1 MANQIRLK
9 RASGSDPG
17 ASDLVL
23 GEPAVRTD
31 TGEIFLKKDD
41 GSIAKVAGGID
52 DGDKGDITVSND
64 GGTFT
69 IDSGVITNA
78 KVSGSAAIAGSKISP
93 DFGSQAIAT
102 TSSLSCFAANITGD
116 NQDSLNF
123 TGSSTNANRGIAF
136 NSKTALSHSN
146 DTILRINNNSEFN
159 TVSITGAITATGDI
173 TTTGNFGAAS
183 VNITDN
189 SPSLIFTDSAANS
202 DFRIR
207 VQSGVLKLRDDT
219 NSADRLT
226 INSSGTTSI
235 SGTNLNMNSTYID
248 FSGSISTPTTAAA
261 IYRPADNQLAFSTA
275 NTERAKITNSGIDI
289 TGVITAT
296 SHIDLPDDAKV
307 KIGTGDDLESYHSSN
322 VNFIDSSTEVRIR
335 GTYVALQPNGG
346 GAQMA
351 LGTAG
356 GSFALFH
363 NGNNKLET
371 RSAGIDVTGVIT
383 ATSHID
389 LPDDAKVK
397 LGNSDDLELYHE
409 SGHSII
415 HNDTGYLR
423 LMAAG
428 SGVTISNGDN
438 TSSMATFVKGGAV
451 DLYQN
456 GTLRLSTTTGGVQIL
471 GTDAGGTDHRGRFYF
486 KTEGGTVRAL
496 YDPLAQ
502 KFQHYDNTYATFGNN
517 QDLQIFHNG
526 SSSVIKNTHSSG
538 ALTIQN
544 TASEI
549 NLYNVTDNEYLAQ
562 FIHGGATKLYHDG
575 SRRLETTSYGS
586 STNGVHSIVNGILE
600 LKAAIATSHTL
611 TTDYN
616 AIAVDPTINNG
627 VTVTVP
633 SGAVWAIV

>member
-52 DGDKGDITVSND
+52 DGDKRDITVSND

-307 KIGTGDDLESYHSSN
+307 KIGTGDDLEIYHSSN

-371 RSAGIDVTGVIT
+371 SSAGIDVTGVIT

-517 QDLQIFHNG
+517 HDLQIFHNG

>member
-1 MANQIRLK
+1 MANTIKLK
-9 RASGSDPG
+9 QGSGSDPS

-23 GEPAVRTD
+23 GEPAIRTD

-226 INSSGTTSI
+226 INSSGTTTI

-307 KIGTGDDLESYHSSN
+307 KIGTGDDLEIYHSSN

-371 RSAGIDVTGVIT
+371 SSAGIDVTGVIT

-389 LPDDAKVK
+389 LPDDAKIK
-397 LGNSDDLELYHE
+397 LGDSDDLELYHE

-517 QDLQIFHNG
+517 HDLQIFHNG

>member
-1 MANQIRLK
+1 MANTIKLK
-9 RASGSDPG
+9 QGSGSDPS
-17 ASDLVL
+17 ASDLAL

-307 KIGTGDDLESYHSSN
+307 KIGTGDDLEIYHSSN

-371 RSAGIDVTGVIT
+371 SSAGIDVTGVIT

-397 LGNSDDLELYHE
+397 LGDSDDLELYHE

-486 KTEGGTVRAL
+486 KTDGGTGRAL

-517 QDLQIFHNG
+517 HDLQIFHNG

>member
-307 KIGTGDDLESYHSSN
+307 KIGTGDDLEIYHSSN

-517 QDLQIFHNG
+517 HDLQIFHNG

>member
-1 MANQIRLK
+1 MANEIRLK
-9 RASGSDPG
+9 RGSGSDPG

-52 DGDKGDITVSND
+52 DGDKGDITVSNS

-146 DTILRINNNSEFN
+146 DTVLRINNNSEFN
-159 TVSITGAITATGDI
+159 TVSITGAITATGDLTI
-173 TTTGNFGAAS
+173 TSTVPRIFLTDSNNDSDFAIANSNGVFKINDETNSLNRLSIASDGTTTIAQNLDVGA
-183 VNITDN
+183 
-189 SPSLIFTDSAANS
+189 
-202 DFRIR
+202 
-207 VQSGVLKLRDDT
+207 
-219 NSADRLT
+219 
-226 INSSGTTSI
+226 
-235 SGTNLNMNSTYID
+235 
-248 FSGSISTPTTAAA
+248 
-261 IYRPADNQLAFSTA
+261 
-275 NTERAKITNSGIDI
+275 GIDV

-307 KIGTGDDLESYHSSN
+307 KLGTGDDLEIYHSSN

-335 GTYVALQPNGG
+335 GTFVALQPNGG

-363 NGNNKLET
+363 NGNQKLET
-371 RSAGIDVTGVIT
+371 VNDGINVTGKVQDDG
-383 ATSHID
+383 ASHD
-389 LPDDAKVK
+389 GDVNFTGVNSYNAQWDKSDASLK
-397 LGNSDDLELYHE
+397 LLDNAKIKIGSGDDL
-409 SGHSII
+409 
-415 HNDTGYLR
+415 
-423 LMAAG
+423 
-428 SGVTISNGDN
+428 
-438 TSSMATFVKGGAV
+438 
-451 DLYQN
+451 Q
-456 GTLRLSTTTGGVQIL
+456 
-471 GTDAGGTDHRGRFYF
+471 
-486 KTEGGTVRAL
+486 
-496 YDPLAQ
+496 
-502 KFQHYDNTYATFGNN
+502 
-517 QDLQIFHNG
+517 
-526 SSSVIKNTHSSG
+526 
-538 ALTIQN
+538 
-544 TASEI
+544 
-549 NLYNVTDNEYLAQ
+549 
-562 FIHGGATKLYHDG
+562 LYHDG
-575 SRRLETTSYGS
+575 SDSNIKNTTGHLVIQSDSILLKNSGSTESFIRMANNGAVELYEDNTKRLETSDYGS
-586 STNGVHSIVNGILE
+586 ITTGVHSVSNGILE
-600 LKAAIATSHTL
+600 LKSAIATSHTL
-611 TTDYN
+611 TADYN

>member
-1 MANQIRLK
+1 MANEIRLK
-9 RASGSDPG
+9 RGSGSDPG

-52 DGDKGDITVSND
+52 DGDKGDITVSNS

-146 DTILRINNNSEFN
+146 DTVLRINNNSEFN
-159 TVSITGAITATGDI
+159 TVSITGAITATGDLTI
-173 TTTGNFGAAS
+173 TSTVPRIFLTDSNNDSDFAIANSNGVFKINDETNSLNRLSIASDGTTTIAQNLDVGA
-183 VNITDN
+183 
-189 SPSLIFTDSAANS
+189 
-202 DFRIR
+202 
-207 VQSGVLKLRDDT
+207 
-219 NSADRLT
+219 
-226 INSSGTTSI
+226 
-235 SGTNLNMNSTYID
+235 
-248 FSGSISTPTTAAA
+248 
-261 IYRPADNQLAFSTA
+261 
-275 NTERAKITNSGIDI
+275 GIDV

-296 SHIDLPDDAKV
+296 SHIELVDNSELRL
-307 KIGTGDDLESYHSSN
+307 GNNDDLKIFHSGTVS
-322 VNFIDSSTEVRIR
+322 FIDSPAHELRIR

-363 NGNNKLET
+363 NGNQKLET
-371 RSAGIDVTGVIT
+371 SSAGIDVTGAIT

-397 LGNSDDLELYHE
+397 LGTGDDFEIFHDGTDNIFQS
-409 SGHSII
+409 SGLVNFIFKPKNTDI
-415 HNDTGYLR
+415 GLKILGD
-423 LMAAG
+423 
-428 SGVTISNGDN
+428 SGVEAYTDN
-438 TSSMATFVKGGAV
+438 T
-451 DLYQN
+451 
-456 GTLRLSTTTGGVQIL
+456 LRFKTTTGGVQIL
-471 GTDAGGTDHRGRFYF
+471 GTDAGGSEHRGRLYF

-502 KFQHYDNTYATFGNN
+502 KFQHYDNTYATFGNDH
-517 QDLQIFHNG
+517 DLQIFHNG

-575 SRRLETTSYGS
+575 TLRFETIIFRS

>member
-307 KIGTGDDLESYHSSN
+307 KIGTGDDLEIYHSSN

-371 RSAGIDVTGVIT
+371 SSAGIDVTGVIT

-397 LGNSDDLELYHE
+397 LGDSDDLELYHE

-517 QDLQIFHNG
+517 HDLQIFHNG

>member
-23 GEPAVRTD
+23 GEPAIRTD

-307 KIGTGDDLESYHSSN
+307 K
-322 VNFIDSSTEVRIR
+322 
-335 GTYVALQPNGG
+335 
-346 GAQMA
+346 
-351 LGTAG
+351 
-356 GSFALFH
+356 
-363 NGNNKLET
+363 
-371 RSAGIDVTGVIT
+371 
-383 ATSHID
+383 
-389 LPDDAKVK
+389 

-517 QDLQIFHNG
+517 HDLQIFHNG

>member
-296 SHIDLPDDAKV
+296 SHIDLPDDAK
-307 KIGTGDDLESYHSSN
+307 I
-322 VNFIDSSTEVRIR
+322 
-335 GTYVALQPNGG
+335 
-346 GAQMA
+346 
-351 LGTAG
+351 
-356 GSFALFH
+356 
-363 NGNNKLET
+363 
-371 RSAGIDVTGVIT
+371 
-383 ATSHID
+383 
-389 LPDDAKVK
+389 K
-397 LGNSDDLELYHE
+397 LGDSDDLELYHE

-502 KFQHYDNTYATFGNN
+502 KFQHNDNTYATFGNN
-517 QDLQIFHNG
+517 HDLQIFHNG

>member
-1 MANQIRLK
+1 MANTIKLK
-9 RASGSDPG
+9 QGSGSDPS

-23 GEPAVRTD
+23 GEPAIRTD

-307 KIGTGDDLESYHSSN
+307 KIGTGDDLEIYHSSN

-371 RSAGIDVTGVIT
+371 SSAGIDVTGVIT

-389 LPDDAKVK
+389 LPDDAKIK
-397 LGNSDDLELYHE
+397 LGDSDDLELYHE

-517 QDLQIFHNG
+517 HDLQIFHNG

>member
-93 DFGSQAIAT
+93 DFGSQ
-102 TSSLSCFAANITGD
+102 D
-116 NQDSLNF
+116 
-123 TGSSTNANRGIAF
+123 
-136 NSKTALSHSN
+136 
-146 DTILRINNNSEFN
+146 
-159 TVSITGAITATGDI
+159 V

-307 KIGTGDDLESYHSSN
+307 KIGTGDDLEIYHSSN

-371 RSAGIDVTGVIT
+371 SSAGIDVTGVIT

-517 QDLQIFHNG
+517 HDLQIFHNG

>member
-1 MANQIRLK
+1 MANEIRLK
-9 RASGSDPG
+9 RGSGSDPG

-52 DGDKGDITVSND
+52 DGDKGDITVSNS

-146 DTILRINNNSEFN
+146 DTVLRINNNSEFN
-159 TVSITGAITATGDI
+159 TVSITGAITATGDLTI
-173 TTTGNFGAAS
+173 TSTVPRIFLTDSNNDSDFAIANSNGVFKINDETNSLNRLSIASDGTTTIAQNLDVGA
-183 VNITDN
+183 
-189 SPSLIFTDSAANS
+189 
-202 DFRIR
+202 
-207 VQSGVLKLRDDT
+207 
-219 NSADRLT
+219 
-226 INSSGTTSI
+226 
-235 SGTNLNMNSTYID
+235 
-248 FSGSISTPTTAAA
+248 
-261 IYRPADNQLAFSTA
+261 
-275 NTERAKITNSGIDI
+275 GIDV

-296 SHIDLPDDAKV
+296 SHIELVDNSELRL
-307 KIGTGDDLESYHSSN
+307 GNNDDLKIFHSGTVS
-322 VNFIDSSTEVRIR
+322 FIDSPAHELRIR

-363 NGNNKLET
+363 NGNQKLET
-371 RSAGIDVTGVIT
+371 SSAGIDVTGAIT

-397 LGNSDDLELYHE
+397 LGTGDDFEIFHDGTDNIFQS
-409 SGHSII
+409 SGLVNFIFKPKNTDI
-415 HNDTGYLR
+415 GLKILGD
-423 LMAAG
+423 
-428 SGVTISNGDN
+428 SGVEAYTDN
-438 TSSMATFVKGGAV
+438 T
-451 DLYQN
+451 
-456 GTLRLSTTTGGVQIL
+456 LRFKTTTGGVQIL
-471 GTDAGGTDHRGRFYF
+471 GTDAGGSEHRGRLYF

-502 KFQHYDNTYATFGNN
+502 KFQHYDNTYATFGNDH
-517 QDLQIFHNG
+517 DLQIFHNG

-575 SRRLETTSYGS
+575 TRRLETTSYGS

>member
-1 MANQIRLK
+1 MANEIRLK
-9 RASGSDPG
+9 RGSGSDPG

-52 DGDKGDITVSND
+52 DGDKGDITVSNS

-146 DTILRINNNSEFN
+146 DTVLRINNNSEFN
-159 TVSITGAITATGDI
+159 TVSITGAITATGDLTI
-173 TTTGNFGAAS
+173 TSTVPRIFLTDSNNDSDFAIANSNGVFKINDETNSLNRLSIASDGTTTIAQNLDVGA
-183 VNITDN
+183 
-189 SPSLIFTDSAANS
+189 
-202 DFRIR
+202 
-207 VQSGVLKLRDDT
+207 
-219 NSADRLT
+219 
-226 INSSGTTSI
+226 
-235 SGTNLNMNSTYID
+235 
-248 FSGSISTPTTAAA
+248 
-261 IYRPADNQLAFSTA
+261 
-275 NTERAKITNSGIDI
+275 GIDV

-296 SHIDLPDDAKV
+296 SHIELVDNSELRL
-307 KIGTGDDLESYHSSN
+307 GNNDDLKIFHSGTVS
-322 VNFIDSSTEVRIR
+322 FIDSPAHELRIR

-363 NGNNKLET
+363 NGNQKLET
-371 RSAGIDVTGVIT
+371 SSAGIDVTGAIT

-397 LGNSDDLELYHE
+397 LGTGDDFEIFHDGTDNIFQS
-409 SGHSII
+409 SGLVNFIFKPKNTDI
-415 HNDTGYLR
+415 GLKILGD
-423 LMAAG
+423 
-428 SGVTISNGDN
+428 SGVEAYTDN
-438 TSSMATFVKGGAV
+438 T
-451 DLYQN
+451 
-456 GTLRLSTTTGGVQIL
+456 LRFKTTTGGVQIL
-471 GTDAGGTDHRGRFYF
+471 GTDAGGSEHRGRLYF

-502 KFQHYDNTYATFGNN
+502 KFQHYDNTYATFGNDH
-517 QDLQIFHNG
+517 DLQIFHNG

-575 SRRLETTSYGS
+575 TLRLETTSYGS

>member
-1 MANQIRLK
+1 M
-9 RASGSDPG
+9 
-17 ASDLVL
+17 
-23 GEPAVRTD
+23 
-31 TGEIFLKKDD
+31 
-41 GSIAKVAGGID
+41 
-52 DGDKGDITVSND
+52 
-64 GGTFT
+64 
-69 IDSGVITNA
+69 
-78 KVSGSAAIAGSKISP
+78 
-93 DFGSQAIAT
+93 
-102 TSSLSCFAANITGD
+102 
-116 NQDSLNF
+116 
-123 TGSSTNANRGIAF
+123 
-136 NSKTALSHSN
+136 
-146 DTILRINNNSEFN
+146 
-159 TVSITGAITATGDI
+159 
-173 TTTGNFGAAS
+173 
-183 VNITDN
+183 
-189 SPSLIFTDSAANS
+189 
-202 DFRIR
+202 
-207 VQSGVLKLRDDT
+207 QSGVLKLRDDT

-307 KIGTGDDLESYHSSN
+307 KIGTGDDLEIYHSSN

-371 RSAGIDVTGVIT
+371 SSAGIDVTGVIT

-389 LPDDAKVK
+389 LPDDAKIK
-397 LGNSDDLELYHE
+397 LGDSDDLELYHE

-517 QDLQIFHNG
+517 HDLQIFHNG

>member
-1 MANQIRLK
+1 MANVIKLK
-9 RASGSDPG
+9 QGSGSDPS

-52 DGDKGDITVSND
+52 DGDKGDITVSNS

-146 DTILRINNNSEFN
+146 DTVLRINNNSEFN
-159 TVSITGAITATGDI
+159 TVSITGAITATGDLTI
-173 TTTGNFGAAS
+173 TSTVPRIFLTDSNNDSDFAIANSNGVFKINDETNSLNRLSIASDGTTTIAQNLDVGA
-183 VNITDN
+183 
-189 SPSLIFTDSAANS
+189 
-202 DFRIR
+202 
-207 VQSGVLKLRDDT
+207 
-219 NSADRLT
+219 
-226 INSSGTTSI
+226 
-235 SGTNLNMNSTYID
+235 
-248 FSGSISTPTTAAA
+248 
-261 IYRPADNQLAFSTA
+261 
-275 NTERAKITNSGIDI
+275 GIDV

-296 SHIDLPDDAKV
+296 SHIELVDNSELRL
-307 KIGTGDDLESYHSSN
+307 GNNDDLKIFHSGTVS
-322 VNFIDSSTEVRIR
+322 FIDSPAHELRIR

-363 NGNNKLET
+363 NGNQKLET
-371 RSAGIDVTGVIT
+371 SSAGIDVTGAIT

-397 LGNSDDLELYHE
+397 LGTGDDFEIFHDGTDNIFQS
-409 SGHSII
+409 SGLVNFIFKPKNTDI
-415 HNDTGYLR
+415 GLKILGD
-423 LMAAG
+423 
-428 SGVTISNGDN
+428 SGVEAYTDN
-438 TSSMATFVKGGAV
+438 T
-451 DLYQN
+451 
-456 GTLRLSTTTGGVQIL
+456 LRFKTTTGGVQIL
-471 GTDAGGTDHRGRFYF
+471 GTDAGGSEHRGRLYF

-502 KFQHYDNTYATFGNN
+502 KFQHYDNTYATFGNDH
-517 QDLQIFHNG
+517 DLQIFHNG

-575 SRRLETTSYGS
+575 TLRLETTSYGS

>member
-52 DGDKGDITVSND
+52 DGDKGDITVSSS
-64 GGTFT
+64 GSVFT

-307 KIGTGDDLESYHSSN
+307 KIGTGDDLEIYHSSN

-371 RSAGIDVTGVIT
+371 SSAGIDVTGVIT

-389 LPDDAKVK
+389 LPDDAKIK
-397 LGNSDDLELYHE
+397 LGDSDDLELYHE

-517 QDLQIFHNG
+517 HDLQIFHNG

>member
-1 MANQIRLK
+1 M
-9 RASGSDPG
+9 
-17 ASDLVL
+17 
-23 GEPAVRTD
+23 
-31 TGEIFLKKDD
+31 
-41 GSIAKVAGGID
+41 
-52 DGDKGDITVSND
+52 
-64 GGTFT
+64 
-69 IDSGVITNA
+69 
-78 KVSGSAAIAGSKISP
+78 
-93 DFGSQAIAT
+93 
-102 TSSLSCFAANITGD
+102 
-116 NQDSLNF
+116 
-123 TGSSTNANRGIAF
+123 
-136 NSKTALSHSN
+136 
-146 DTILRINNNSEFN
+146 
-159 TVSITGAITATGDI
+159 
-173 TTTGNFGAAS
+173 
-183 VNITDN
+183 
-189 SPSLIFTDSAANS
+189 
-202 DFRIR
+202 
-207 VQSGVLKLRDDT
+207 QSGVLKLRDDT

-307 KIGTGDDLESYHSSN
+307 K
-322 VNFIDSSTEVRIR
+322 
-335 GTYVALQPNGG
+335 
-346 GAQMA
+346 
-351 LGTAG
+351 
-356 GSFALFH
+356 
-363 NGNNKLET
+363 
-371 RSAGIDVTGVIT
+371 
-383 ATSHID
+383 
-389 LPDDAKVK
+389 
-397 LGNSDDLELYHE
+397 LGNRDDLELYHE

-517 QDLQIFHNG
+517 HDLQIFHNG

>member
-41 GSIAKVAGGID
+41 GSIAKEAGGID

-307 KIGTGDDLESYHSSN
+307 KIGTGDDLEIYHSSN

-371 RSAGIDVTGVIT
+371 SSAGIDVTGVIT

-389 LPDDAKVK
+389 LPDDAKIK
-397 LGNSDDLELYHE
+397 LGDSDDLELYHE

-502 KFQHYDNTYATFGNN
+502 KFQHYANTYATFGNN
-517 QDLQIFHNG
+517 HDLQIFHNG

>member
-307 KIGTGDDLESYHSSN
+307 KIGTGDDLEIYHSSN

-371 RSAGIDVTGVIT
+371 SSAGIDVTGVIT

-389 LPDDAKVK
+389 LPDDAKIK
-397 LGNSDDLELYHE
+397 LGDSDDLELYHE

-517 QDLQIFHNG
+517 HDLQIFHNG

>member
-296 SHIDLPDDAKV
+296 SHIDLPDDAK
-307 KIGTGDDLESYHSSN
+307 I
-322 VNFIDSSTEVRIR
+322 
-335 GTYVALQPNGG
+335 
-346 GAQMA
+346 
-351 LGTAG
+351 
-356 GSFALFH
+356 
-363 NGNNKLET
+363 
-371 RSAGIDVTGVIT
+371 
-383 ATSHID
+383 
-389 LPDDAKVK
+389 K
-397 LGNSDDLELYHE
+397 LGDSDDLELYHE

-456 GTLRLSTTTGGVQIL
+456 GSLRLSTTTGGVQIL

-517 QDLQIFHNG
+517 HDLQIFHNG

>member
-307 KIGTGDDLESYHSSN
+307 KIGTGDDLEIYHSSN

-371 RSAGIDVTGVIT
+371 SSAGIDVTGVIT

-389 LPDDAKVK
+389 LPDDAKIK
-397 LGNSDDLELYHE
+397 LGDSDDLELYHE

-423 LMAAG
+423 LMAAC

-517 QDLQIFHNG
+517 HDLQIFHNG

>member
-9 RASGSDPG
+9 RASGSDPT

-307 KIGTGDDLESYHSSN
+307 KIGTGDDLEIYHSSN

-371 RSAGIDVTGVIT
+371 SSAGIDVTGVIT

-517 QDLQIFHNG
+517 HDLQIFHNG

>member
-31 TGEIFLKKDD
+31 TGEIFLKIDD

-307 KIGTGDDLESYHSSN
+307 KIGTGDDLEIYHSSN

-371 RSAGIDVTGVIT
+371 SSAGIDVTGVIT

-389 LPDDAKVK
+389 LPDDAKIK
-397 LGNSDDLELYHE
+397 LGDSDDLELYHE

-502 KFQHYDNTYATFGNN
+502 KFQHYDNTYATYGNN
-517 QDLQIFHNG
+517 HDLQIFHNG

>member
-102 TSSLSCFAANITGD
+102 TSSLSCFAGNITGD

-307 KIGTGDDLESYHSSN
+307 KIGTVDYLEIYHSSN

-371 RSAGIDVTGVIT
+371 SSAGIDVTGVIT

-389 LPDDAKVK
+389 LPDDAKIK
-397 LGNSDDLELYHE
+397 LGDSDDLELYHE

-517 QDLQIFHNG
+517 HDLQIFHNG

>member
-307 KIGTGDDLESYHSSN
+307 KIGTGDDLEIYHSSN

-371 RSAGIDVTGVIT
+371 SSAGIDVTGVIT

-456 GTLRLSTTTGGVQIL
+456 GTLRLITTTGGVQIL

-517 QDLQIFHNG
+517 HDLQIFHNG

>member
-307 KIGTGDDLESYHSSN
+307 KIGTGDDLEIYHSSN

-371 RSAGIDVTGVIT
+371 SSAGIDVTGVIT

-517 QDLQIFHNG
+517 HDLQIFHNG

>member
-1 MANQIRLK
+1 MGNQIRLK

-307 KIGTGDDLESYHSSN
+307 KLGD
-322 VNFIDSSTEVRIR
+322 
-335 GTYVALQPNGG
+335 
-346 GAQMA
+346 
-351 LGTAG
+351 
-356 GSFALFH
+356 
-363 NGNNKLET
+363 
-371 RSAGIDVTGVIT
+371 
-383 ATSHID
+383 
-389 LPDDAKVK
+389 
-397 LGNSDDLELYHE
+397 SDDLELYHE

-517 QDLQIFHNG
+517 HDLQIFHNG

>member
-41 GSIAKVAGGID
+41 GSIAKVAGGIA

-307 KIGTGDDLESYHSSN
+307 KIGTGDDLEIYHSSN

-371 RSAGIDVTGVIT
+371 SSAGIDVTGVIT

-389 LPDDAKVK
+389 LPDDAKIK
-397 LGNSDDLELYHE
+397 LGDSDDLELYHE

-517 QDLQIFHNG
+517 HDLQIFHNG

>member
-219 NSADRLT
+219 KSADRLT

-289 TGVITAT
+289 
-296 SHIDLPDDAKV
+296 
-307 KIGTGDDLESYHSSN
+307 
-322 VNFIDSSTEVRIR
+322 
-335 GTYVALQPNGG
+335 
-346 GAQMA
+346 
-351 LGTAG
+351 
-356 GSFALFH
+356 
-363 NGNNKLET
+363 
-371 RSAGIDVTGVIT
+371 TGVIT

-517 QDLQIFHNG
+517 HDLQIFHNG

>member
-9 RASGSDPG
+9 RASRSDPG

-307 KIGTGDDLESYHSSN
+307 KIGTGDDLEIYHSSN

-371 RSAGIDVTGVIT
+371 SSAGIDVTGVIT

-517 QDLQIFHNG
+517 HDLQIFHNG